1 MVNSFIA
8 DSFEKCISCTT
19 LSISKGD
26 TIIFKFDQDIFDMQ
40 EVSGIIETYQ
50 QVFPNNKIVV
60 IFNGIDIVNIIKEER
75 D

>member
-40 EVSGIIETYQ
+40 EVLSILKTYQ
-50 QVFPNNKIVV
+50 QVFPNNNIVV
-60 IFNGIDIVNIIKEER
+60 TFNGIDIVNIIKEER

>member
-26 TIIFKFDQDIFDMQ
+26 TIIFKFDQDIFDMR

-50 QVFPNNKIVV
+50 QVFPNNKILVT
-60 IFNGIDIVNIIKEER
+60 FNGIDIVNIIKKER

>member
-8 DSFEKCISCTT
+8 DSEKGISYTT

-26 TIIFKFDQDIFDMQ
+26 TIVFKFDQDIFNMR
-40 EVSGIIETYQ
+40 EVSNFLEEYQ

-60 IFNGIDIVNIIKEER
+60 TFNGIDIVNIIKEER

>member
-40 EVSGIIETYQ
+40 EVSGIIKTYQ
-50 QVFPNNKIVV
+50 QVFLNNKILVT
-60 IFNGIDIVNIIKEER
+60 FNGIDIVNIIKKER

>member
-26 TIIFKFDQDIFDMQ
+26 TIVFKFDQDIFNMQ
-40 EVSGIIETYQ
+40 EVSGIIKTYQ
-50 QVFPNNKIVV
+50 QAFPNNNIVV
-60 IFNGIDIVNIIKEER
+60 TFNGIDIINIIKEER

>member
-8 DSFEKCISCTT
+8 NSFEKCISCTT

-26 TIIFKFDQDIFDMQ
+26 TIIFKFDQDIFDMR

-50 QVFPNNKIVV
+50 QVFPNNKILVT
-60 IFNGIDIVNIIKEER
+60 FNGIDIVNIIKKER

>member
-8 DSFEKCISCTT
+8 DSSEKGISCTT

-26 TIIFKFDQDIFDMQ
+26 TIVFKFDQDIFDMQ

-50 QVFPNNKIVV
+50 QVFPNNNIVV
-60 IFNGIDIVNIIKEER
+60 TFNGIDIVNIIKEER

>member
-1 MVNSFIA
+1 MVNSFIT

-26 TIIFKFDQDIFDMQ
+26 TIIFKFDQDIFDMK

-50 QVFPNNKIVV
+50 QVFPNNKILVT
-60 IFNGIDIVNIIKEER
+60 FNGIDIVNIIKEER

>member
-8 DSFEKCISCTT
+8 DSFENCISCTT

-26 TIIFKFDQDIFDMQ
+26 TIVLKFDQDIFDMQ
-40 EVSGIIETYQ
+40 EVLGIIETYQ
-50 QVFPNNKIVV
+50 QVFPNNNIVV
-60 IFNGIDIVNIIKEER
+60 TFNGIDIVNIIKEER